1 MKVRNQFF
9 KLLSP
14 DDDPAPAAPVAD
26 PPPADPAPVDPAPVA
41 GPAPTD
47 PAPADPP
54 ADPPKAYWPDD
65 WRKNIAGDDEK
76 FLKRLERYA
85 SPKAVAEALASVQ
98 NRISAGELRG
108 SLPKNPTDEQVKQW
122 REENGIPDAPDKYDL
137 QLAKGLVIGDDD
149 KPIIDDMLKALHGV
163 NANSAIASQAVN
175 FYYQA
180 IENAEAQRQE
190 ADRASAQASE
200 DALRAEWGSEFRA
213 NLNSIDGLLATAP
226 AGIKDQIKFGRLSDG
241 TPIMANADAIRWLNN
256 LAREINPVST
266 LIPNS
271 GADIS
276 GSIDAE
282 IAKIEKNMAAPKG
295 TPEHKAYWNDDKAQ
309 ARYRDLLNAK
319 ERSKKAA

>member
-14 DDDPAPAAPVAD
+14 EDDPAAPPADPPAD
-26 PPPADPAPVDPAPVA
+26 PPPSDPPPSDQPPNDP
-41 GPAPTD
+41 
-47 PAPADPP
+47 PADPP
-54 ADPPKAYWPDD
+54 ADPPKAYWPED
-65 WRKNIAGDDEK
+65 WRKNVAGDDDK
-76 FLKRLERYA
+76 LLKRMERYA
-85 SPKAVAEALASVQ
+85 SPKALAEALVSVQ

-108 SLPKNPTDEQVKQW
+108 ALPKNATDEQVKQW
-122 REENGIPDAPDKYDL
+122 REENGIPEAPDKYDL

-282 IAKIEKNMAAPKG
+282 LAKIEKNMAAPKG
-295 TPEHKAYWNDDKAQ
+295 TPEHQAYWNDDKAQ